1 MNSNFRFIDSYKLK
15 EIFVASYIVFNFI
28 NRDMSNFFLI
38 AVLILCIV
46 DYENLIGNLRN
57 NKDIVLVVVAF
68 SLWVSIV
75 GYFHS
80 TPLHEMDNY
89 YRFLML
95 LPLLSIN
102 FRKDNLETIIILC
115 GVFSVIH
122 FLWSHN
128 DLDSRYQ
135 GTSSTSITYGYLIA
149 TIMLLSAN
157 YLFKNNGN
165 IKKIFIHGLICFSLI
180 YIWFMTE
187 TRGPII
193 AFVMCII
200 YFSITY
206 KNKLFLSIILLF
218 FASSLFVNDNFRDRL
233 LKLSD
238 INIYNANVI
247 DHTST
252 RERVAYLHY
261 GIDMLNDR
269 PLLGIGPQNVVSTMR
284 KNFKDIPKNAQI
296 RDHLH
301 NEYLDISVKFGIPS
315 LIFLILIYIILY
327 NRISKTD
334 RTIAAIIFISLLSSQ
349 ITQSQFA
356 HHQAISFFVVL
367 IYLLIQ
373 KNKLDMKY
381 HDKNSS

>member
-1 MNSNFRFIDSYKLK
+1 MWSFFSNSL
-15 EIFVASYIVFNFI
+15 
-28 NRDMSNFFLI
+28 
-38 AVLILCIV
+38 
-46 DYENLIGNLRN
+46 
-57 NKDIVLVVVAF
+57 
-68 SLWVSIV
+68 
-75 GYFHS
+75 
-80 TPLHEMDNY
+80 
-89 YRFLML
+89 
-95 LPLLSIN
+95 
-102 FRKDNLETIIILC
+102 
-115 GVFSVIH
+115 
-122 FLWSHN
+122 LWSHN

-206 KNKLFLSIILLF
+206 KNKLFLSMILLF

-252 RERVAYLHY
+252 RESC
-261 GIDMLNDR
+261 
-269 PLLGIGPQNVVSTMR
+269 LLALWHR
-284 KNFKDIPKNAQI
+284 YAK
-296 RDHLH
+296 
-301 NEYLDISVKFGIPS
+301 
-315 LIFLILIYIILY
+315 
-327 NRISKTD
+327 
-334 RTIAAIIFISLLSSQ
+334 
-349 ITQSQFA
+349 
-356 HHQAISFFVVL
+356 
-367 IYLLIQ
+367 
-373 KNKLDMKY
+373 
-381 HDKNSS
+381 

>member
-1 MNSNFRFIDSYKLK
+1 M
-15 EIFVASYIVFNFI
+15 
-28 NRDMSNFFLI
+28 I

-128 DLDSRYQ
+128 DYDSRYQ

>member
-1 MNSNFRFIDSYKLK
+1 MISNSGFIDSYRLK

-28 NRDMSNFFLI
+28 NRDISNFFLI
-38 AVLILCIV
+38 AVLIICLV
-46 DYENLIGNLRN
+46 DYKNLIENLRN
-57 NKDIVLVVVAF
+57 NKDIVLVVVTF
-68 SLWVSIV
+68 SLWVSVV

-80 TPLHEMDNY
+80 APWHEMDNY
-89 YRFLML
+89 YRFLLL

-115 GVFSVIH
+115 GVFAVIH

-135 GTSSTSITYGYLIA
+135 GTSSTSITYGYLII

-157 YLFKNNGN
+157 YLFKNNRN

-193 AFVMCII
+193 AFLISII

-206 KNKLFLSIILLF
+206 KNKLFLSILLLF
-218 FASSLFVNDNFRDRL
+218 FGSSLFINDNFRARL
-233 LKLSD
+233 FKLSD

-301 NEYLDISVKFGIPS
+301 NEYLDISVKFGLPS

-334 RTIAAIIFISLLSSQ
+334 RTVATIIFITLLSSQ

-356 HHQAISFFVVL
+356 HHQAISFFIIL
-367 IYLLIQ
+367 IYLLTQ
-373 KNKLDMKY
+373 KNKLEVEH
-381 HDKNSS
+381 HDINSS

>member
-1 MNSNFRFIDSYKLK
+1 
-15 EIFVASYIVFNFI
+15 
-28 NRDMSNFFLI
+28 
-38 AVLILCIV
+38 
-46 DYENLIGNLRN
+46 
-57 NKDIVLVVVAF
+57 
-68 SLWVSIV
+68 
-75 GYFHS
+75 
-80 TPLHEMDNY
+80 
-89 YRFLML
+89 
-95 LPLLSIN
+95 
-102 FRKDNLETIIILC
+102 
-115 GVFSVIH
+115 
-122 FLWSHN
+122 
-128 DLDSRYQ
+128 
-135 GTSSTSITYGYLIA
+135 
-149 TIMLLSAN
+149 MLLSAN

-206 KNKLFLSIILLF
+206 KNKLFLSMILLF

-327 NRISKTD
+327 NRMSKTD
-334 RTIAAIIFISLLSSQ
+334 RTIAAIIFITLLSSQ

>member
-1 MNSNFRFIDSYKLK
+1 
-15 EIFVASYIVFNFI
+15 
-28 NRDMSNFFLI
+28 
-38 AVLILCIV
+38 
-46 DYENLIGNLRN
+46 
-57 NKDIVLVVVAF
+57 
-68 SLWVSIV
+68 
-75 GYFHS
+75 
-80 TPLHEMDNY
+80 
-89 YRFLML
+89 
-95 LPLLSIN
+95 
-102 FRKDNLETIIILC
+102 
-115 GVFSVIH
+115 
-122 FLWSHN
+122 
-128 DLDSRYQ
+128 
-135 GTSSTSITYGYLIA
+135 
-149 TIMLLSAN
+149 
-157 YLFKNNGN
+157 
-165 IKKIFIHGLICFSLI
+165 
-180 YIWFMTE
+180 MTE

-301 NEYLDISVKFGIPS
+301 NEYLDISVKFGMPS